1 MASRSGGYRIK
12 TNKVRP
18 GPDQAFTL
26 QKGVSAAPIKGKG
39 MGVPSPKQMARKSPT
54 AKSKRPDK
62 VKESASA
69 FIKRRQQLAGIKPK
83 SSSFKKKLKRSALF
97 SGLFGASAIG
107 SREAQK
113 LKKDLGSRTRK
124 PKYGK
129 ASRPGGKGITSGQK
143 AAMLKLMK
151 KSSTRK
157 K

>member
-54 AKSKRPDK
+54 AKAKRPDK

-83 SSSFKKKLKRSALF
+83 SSSLKKSAALV
-97 SGLFGASAIG
+97 GLGAGAG
-107 SREAQK
+107 AMGVREAKK
-113 LKKDLGSRTRK
+113 LKKDLGSRKRK

-129 ASRPGGKGITSGQK
+129 GLTSGQK